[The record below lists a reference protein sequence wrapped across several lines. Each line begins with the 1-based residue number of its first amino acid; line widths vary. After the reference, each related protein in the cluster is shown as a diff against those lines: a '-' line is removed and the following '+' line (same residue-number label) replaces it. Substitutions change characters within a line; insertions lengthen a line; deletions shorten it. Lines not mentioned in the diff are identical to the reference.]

1 MPGEGGD
8 IDYYYEDDSVTY
20 EKYFRPYCTIA
31 SGVTIALLNVL
42 SLQFHLR
49 RCSKSARFGMLT
61 TLLLTYLLC
70 AVLNAV
76 CEVVKVA
83 CERTSV
89 LIELKEFDKLQAFL
103 MVSPEM
109 SYVAVSV
116 TSFLMAADRVA
127 VMAIPVKY
135 SQRAISQKLALLA
148 TLVNQAIFTLFYTLV
163 FTNANFFAVAKAA
176 RNVRYL
182 FCATLLMEVVLY
194 TIFLVQ
200 FRNFRK
206 RLSKGA
212 GTESSSQANH
222 IVLFQMVSHFL
233 LCVSPTIVFTANTDL
248 SSSLPSDLNQW
259 IYKAETYNFALYLA
273 SYFFSSS
280 FTLFKM
286 LPKRIAV
293 VNVTSGRKNTR

>member
-212 GTESSSQANH
+212 GTESSSQAR
-222 IVLFQMVSHFL
+222 
-233 LCVSPTIVFTANTDL
+233 DRD
-248 SSSLPSDLNQW
+248 SS
-259 IYKAETYNFALYLA
+259 
-273 SYFFSSS
+273 
-280 FTLFKM
+280 
-286 LPKRIAV
+286 RIIRR
-293 VNVTSGRKNTR
+293 SIPG